1 MHEFRQTVLKWPKNC
16 ATAIECQMQLVAL
29 RREQEE
35 KEAEDKINEEKQWEM
50 VNKADR
56 IMSQVL
62 KATQAYKDKQD
73 ATAKTVQTLTQGLSM
88 HTEKIKQNELEL
100 KKAQASTTTEI
111 KKNYKELISIQ
122 SQVSG
127 LEQELLELK

>member
-1 MHEFRQTVLKWPKNC
+1 MGDEDWEFRSFADFVEQMHSFRQTVLKWPKNC
-16 ATAIECQMQLVAL
+16 STAIECQMQLVAL

-62 KATQAYKDKQD
+62 KAT
-73 ATAKTVQTLTQGLSM
+73 
-88 HTEKIKQNELEL
+88 
-100 KKAQASTTTEI
+100 
-111 KKNYKELISIQ
+111 
-122 SQVSG
+122 
-127 LEQELLELK
+127 